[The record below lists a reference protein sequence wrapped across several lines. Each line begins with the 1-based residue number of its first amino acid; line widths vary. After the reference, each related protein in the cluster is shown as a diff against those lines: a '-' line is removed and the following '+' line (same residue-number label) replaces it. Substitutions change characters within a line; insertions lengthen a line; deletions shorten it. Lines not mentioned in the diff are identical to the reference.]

1 MRSDLLSLRPLHI
14 TTVGCN
20 ANRPRNDNVQ
30 TDNFRFDKT
39 EKQQEYLTTK
49 PTIKGNFAWT
59 DLRDKK
65 E

>member
-1 MRSDLLSLRPLHI
+1 MLYETGFVYTD
-14 TTVGCN
+14 VGCN
-20 ANRPRNDNVQ
+20 AKRPRNDIVQ

-49 PTIKGNFAWT
+49 PSIKGNFVRT